1 MRSNAGASRSTSRAN
16 SRVAASKGV
25 AFSKSPVLAVRLPDW
40 RSRVVLFALFA
51 AFVALAGRALWLQG
65 VSNRFLQKQGASR
78 YMRTEELPATRGKIF
93 DRNGMV
99 LGSSLPVK
107 SVSIFTDDY
116 KASPASSETIRE
128 LASLLE
134 MPQAELLKKLNS
146 DRSYVYLKRQVEM
159 DVVARI
165 EKLGIEGIDTRKEY
179 KRFYPQGEV
188 MAHMVGFTNV
198 EDVGQEA
205 MELAQQKAL
214 AGQTGSRRVI
224 KDRLGR
230 IVDDVGLSREPHDG
244 KDLTLSVDSKLQYIA
259 FNSIKNAVE
268 KFHAKAGAAVVLDV
282 HTGEVLAL
290 ANWPT
295 YDPNNRAHLTG
306 EQLRNRVITDTF
318 EPGSTLKPFTVG
330 LALDKGIITPNT
342 MFDTGNGRFVV
353 GGKPIRDTHP
363 HGVINVSTII
373 QKSSNIGT
381 SKISQMMSAQD
392 MWEMFTK
399 VGFGQA
405 PRFGFPGAVAG
416 RVRPYKSWR
425 PVEQANMSFG
435 QGISMSLLQ
444 LARAWMIFARDGDM
458 IPLSFQKIAEK
469 PVGQQIISPK
479 TAAQMRVM
487 VESVVSP
494 EGTASQAQVPGY
506 RVGGKTGTAQKV
518 IDGRYSQ
525 THYVGNFVGIAPMS
539 NPRFVIAVMIDDP
552 SGPLHTGG
560 AVAAP
565 TFAALAANALRAANV
580 PPDSTVTDIIIPE
593 HPLEES
599 N

>member
-1 MRSNAGASRSTSRAN
+1 MKAGTN
-16 SRVAASKGV
+16 GSRVAAAKGV

-40 RSRVVLFALFA
+40 RSRVVLFVLFA
-51 AFVALAGRALWLQG
+51 AFFALAGRALWLQG

-78 YMRTEELPATRGKIF
+78 YERTLELPATRGKIF
-93 DRNGMV
+93 DRNGIV
-99 LGSSLPVK
+99 LASSLPVK
-107 SVSIFTDDY
+107 AVWAIPEDVLD
-116 KASPASSETIRE
+116 SPRPKLRE
-128 LASLLE
+128 LAQLLDLPE
-134 MPQAELLKKLNS
+134 ADLLKKLDS
-146 DRSYVYLKRQVEM
+146 DRTFVYLKRQVEM
-159 DVVARI
+159 DVIAKI
-165 EKLGIEGIDTRKEY
+165 EKLGIDGIDTRKEY
-179 KRFYPQGEV
+179 KRYYPQNEV
-188 MAHMVGFTNV
+188 MAHIVGFTNV
-198 EDVGQEA
+198 EDAGQEGI
-205 MELAQQKAL
+205 ELAQQKNL
-214 AGQTGSRRVI
+214 VGKTGSRRVI

-230 IVDDVGLSREPHDG
+230 IVEDVGLSREPHDG
-244 KDLTLSVDSKLQYIA
+244 KDITLSVDSKLQYIA
-259 FNSIKNAVE
+259 FNSIKDAVE

-295 YDPNNRAHLTG
+295 YNPNDRSHLTG

-318 EPGSTLKPFTVG
+318 EPGSTLKPFTVA
-330 LALDKGIITPNT
+330 LALDKGLIKPTT
-342 MFDTGNGRFVV
+342 LFDTGNGRYQT
-353 GGKPIRDTHP
+353 GGHTIRDTHP
-363 HGVINVSTII
+363 HGVIDVTTII

-381 SKISQMMSAQD
+381 TKISELLSAQE

-405 PRFGFPGAVAG
+405 PRYGFPGAAAG
-416 RVRPYKSWR
+416 RVRPYKSW
-425 PVEQANMSFG
+425 PIVAKANMSFG

-444 LARAWMIFARDGDM
+444 LAHAWLIFARDGDV
-458 IPLSFQKIAEK
+458 IPLSFQKVTEK

-479 TAAQMRVM
+479 TAAQVRTM

-494 EGTASQAQVPGY
+494 QGTASQAQVAGY

-518 IDGRYSQ
+518 INGRYSQ

-552 SGPLHTGG
+552 SGPFHTGG

>member
-1 MRSNAGASRSTSRAN
+1 MKAGTN
-16 SRVAASKGV
+16 GSRVAAAKGV

-40 RSRVVLFALFA
+40 RSRVVLFVLFA
-51 AFVALAGRALWLQG
+51 AFLALAGRALWLQG
-65 VSNRFLQKQGASR
+65 VSNQFLQKQGASR
-78 YMRTEELPATRGKIF
+78 YERTLELPATRGKIF
-93 DRNGMV
+93 DRNGIV
-99 LGSSLPVK
+99 LASSLPVK
-107 SVSIFTDDY
+107 AVWAIPEDVLN
-116 KASPASSETIRE
+116 SPRPKLRE
-128 LASLLE
+128 LAQLLDLPE
-134 MPQAELLKKLNS
+134 ADLLKKLDS
-146 DRSYVYLKRQVEM
+146 DRTFVYLKRQVEM
-159 DVVARI
+159 DVIAKI
-165 EKLGIEGIDTRKEY
+165 EKLGIDGIDTRKEY
-179 KRFYPQGEV
+179 KRYYPQGEV
-188 MAHMVGFTNV
+188 MAHIVGFTNV
-198 EDVGQEA
+198 EDVGQEGI
-205 MELAQQKAL
+205 ELAQQKNL
-214 AGQTGSRRVI
+214 VGKTGSRRVI

-230 IVDDVGLSREPHDG
+230 IVEDVGLSREPHDG

-259 FNSIKNAVE
+259 FNSIKDAVE
-268 KFHAKAGAAVVLDV
+268 KFHAKAGAALVLDV

-295 YDPNNRAHLTG
+295 YNPNDRSRLTG

-318 EPGSTLKPFTVG
+318 EPGSTLKPFTVA
-330 LALDKGIITPNT
+330 LALDKGLIKPTT
-342 MFDTGNGRFVV
+342 LFDTGNGRYQT
-353 GGKPIRDTHP
+353 GGHTIRDTHP
-363 HGVINVSTII
+363 HGVIDVTTII

-381 SKISQMMSAQD
+381 TKISEMLSAQE

-405 PRFGFPGAVAG
+405 PRYGFPGAAAG

-425 PVEQANMSFG
+425 TVAKANMSFG

-444 LARAWMIFARDGDM
+444 LAHAWLIFARDGDV
-458 IPLSFQKIAEK
+458 IPLSFQKVTEK

-479 TAAQMRVM
+479 TAAQVRTM

-494 EGTASQAQVPGY
+494 QGTASQAQVAGY

-518 IDGRYSQ
+518 INGRYSQ

-552 SGPLHTGG
+552 SGPFHTGG

>member
-1 MRSNAGASRSTSRAN
+1 MKSSAGNSRSN

-40 RSRVVLFALFA
+40 RSRVVLFVLFS
-51 AFVALAGRALWLQG
+51 AFAALAGRALWVQIAD
-65 VSNRFLQKQGASR
+65 NKFLQEQGANR
-78 YMRTEELPATRGKIF
+78 YMRTQELPATRGKIF

-99 LGSSLPVK
+99 LASSLPVK
-107 SVSIFTDDY
+107 SVSVFTEDY
-116 KASPASSETIRE
+116 KANPASPQTVRE
-128 LASLLE
+128 LARLLE
-134 MPQAELLKKLNS
+134 MPEAELQKKLNS
-146 DRSYVYLKRQVEM
+146 ERSYVYLKRQVEM
-159 DVVARI
+159 DVVAKI
-165 EKLGIEGIDTRKEY
+165 EALGIDGLDTRKEY
-179 KRFYPQGEV
+179 KRYYPQGEV

-205 MELAQQKAL
+205 MELAQQKSL
-214 AGQTGSRRVI
+214 AGQPGSRRVI

-230 IVDDVGLSREPHDG
+230 IVEDVGMSREPHDG

-318 EPGSTLKPFTVG
+318 EPGSTLKPFTVA
-330 LALDKGIITPNT
+330 LALDKGLITPRST
-342 MFDTGNGRFVV
+342 FDTGNGRYLT
-353 GGKPIRDTHP
+353 GGHVIRDTHA
-363 HGVINVSTII
+363 HGVIDVGTII

-381 SKISQMMSAQD
+381 TKISEMLSAEE

-405 PRFGFPGAVAG
+405 PRYGFPGAAAG

-425 PVEQANMSFG
+425 TVAKANMSFG

-444 LARAWMIFARDGDM
+444 LAHAWLVFARDGDI
-458 IPLSFQKIAEK
+458 IPLSFQKVTEK
-469 PVGQQIISPK
+469 PVGQQIVSAK
-479 TAAQMRVM
+479 TASQMRVM

-494 EGTASQAQVPGY
+494 EGTASQAQVAGY

-518 IDGRYSQ
+518 VDGRYSQ
-525 THYVGNFVGIAPMS
+525 THYVGNFAGIVPMS

-552 SGPLHTGG
+552 SGPFHTGG

-565 TFAALAANALRAANV
+565 TFATLAANALRAANV
-580 PPDSTVTDIIIPE
+580 SPDSTVTDIIIPE

>member
-1 MRSNAGASRSTSRAN
+1 MKAGAQHSRTNSRAN

-40 RSRVVLFALFA
+40 RSRVVLFILFA

-65 VSNRFLQKQGASR
+65 VSNRFLQKKGASR
-78 YMRTEELPATRGKIF
+78 YMRTEELAATRGKVF

-99 LGSSLPVK
+99 LASSLPVK
-107 SVSIFTDDY
+107 AVSAFSDDVLQAPPE
-116 KASPASSETIRE
+116 KLRE
-128 LASLLE
+128 LAGLLE
-134 MPQAELLKKLNS
+134 MPVSELRKKLDS
-146 DRSYVYLKRQVEM
+146 DRNYVYLKRQVEM
-159 DVVARI
+159 DVVAKI
-165 EKLGIEGIDTRKEY
+165 EKLGIDGIDTRKEY

-205 MELAQQKAL
+205 IELAQQKAL

-230 IVDDVGLSREPHDG
+230 IVEDVGMSREPHDG

-259 FNSIKNAVE
+259 FNSIKSAVE

-318 EPGSTLKPFTVG
+318 EPGSTLKPFTVA
-330 LALDKGIITPNT
+330 LALDKGLVTPNT
-342 MFDTGNGRFVV
+342 MFDTGNGRFIV
-353 GGKPIRDTHP
+353 GGRTIRDTHP

-458 IPLSFQKIAEK
+458 IPLSFQKVTEK
-469 PVGQQIISPK
+469 PVGQRVISPK

-525 THYVGNFVGIAPMS
+525 TRYVGNFVGIAPMS

>member
-1 MRSNAGASRSTSRAN
+1 MKAGAQNSRINSRAN

-40 RSRVVLFALFA
+40 RSRVVLFVLFA

-65 VSNRFLQKQGASR
+65 VSNRFLQKKGASR
-78 YMRTEELPATRGKIF
+78 YMRTEELAATRGKIF

-99 LGSSLPVK
+99 LASSLPVK
-107 SVSIFTDDY
+107 AVSAFSDDVLQAPPE
-116 KASPASSETIRE
+116 KLRE

-134 MPQAELLKKLNS
+134 MPESELRKKLDS
-146 DRSYVYLKRQVEM
+146 DRNYVYLKRQVDM
-159 DVVARI
+159 DVVAKI
-165 EKLGIEGIDTRKEY
+165 EKLGIDGIDTRKEY
-179 KRFYPQGEV
+179 KRYYPQGEV

-205 MELAQQKAL
+205 MELAQQKTL

-230 IVDDVGLSREPHDG
+230 IVEDVDMSREPHDG

-259 FNSIKNAVE
+259 FNSIKNAVD

-318 EPGSTLKPFTVG
+318 EPGSTLKPFTVA
-330 LALDKGIITPNT
+330 LALDKGLVTPNT
-342 MFDTGNGRFVV
+342 MIDTGNGVFVV
-353 GGKPIRDTHP
+353 GGRPIHDTSA
-363 HGVINVSTII
+363 HGVINVGQVI
-373 QKSSNIGT
+373 QHSSNIGT
-381 SKISQMMSAQD
+381 SKISQMLTPQD

-405 PRFGFPGAVAG
+405 PRFGFPGAAAG

-425 PVEQANMSFG
+425 PIEQANMSFG

-444 LARAWMIFARDGDM
+444 LARGWLIFARDGDI
-458 IPLSFQKIAEK
+458 IPLSFQKVLEK

-479 TAAQMRVM
+479 TAGQMRAM

-494 EGTASQAQVPGY
+494 EGTAPQAQIAGY
-506 RVGGKTGTAQKV
+506 RVGGKTGTAQKF
-518 IDGRYSQ
+518 IDGHYSQ
-525 THYVGNFVGIAPMS
+525 THYIGSFAGIVPMS

-552 SGPLHTGG
+552 IGAGHWGG
-560 AVAAP
+560 TVAAP
-565 TFAALAANALRAANV
+565 TFATLAANALRAENI

-593 HPLEES
+593 HPPEES

>member
-1 MRSNAGASRSTSRAN
+1 MKAGAQNSRSNSRAN

-40 RSRVVLFALFA
+40 RSRVVLFILFA

-65 VSNRFLQKQGASR
+65 VSNRFLQKKGASR
-78 YMRTEELPATRGKIF
+78 YMRTEELAATRGKIF

-107 SVSIFTDDY
+107 AVSAFSDDVLQAPPE
-116 KASPASSETIRE
+116 KLRE
-128 LASLLE
+128 LAGLLE
-134 MPQAELLKKLNS
+134 MPVSELRKKLDS
-146 DRSYVYLKRQVEM
+146 DRNYVYLKRQVDM
-159 DVVARI
+159 DVVAKI

-230 IVDDVGLSREPHDG
+230 IVEDVGMSREPHDG
-244 KDLTLSVDSKLQYIA
+244 KDLTLAVDSKLQYIA

-290 ANWPT
+290 TNWPT

-318 EPGSTLKPFTVG
+318 EPGSTFKPFTVA
-330 LALDKGIITPNT
+330 LALDKGLITPKT
-342 MFDTGNGRFVV
+342 MIDTGNGRFMVT
-353 GGKPIRDTHP
+353 GKTIRDTHP
-363 HGVINVSTII
+363 HGVIDIGTII

-399 VGFGQA
+399 VGLGQA

-444 LARAWMIFARDGDM
+444 LARAYMIFARDGDM
-458 IPLSFQKIAEK
+458 IPLSFQKITEK
-469 PVGQQIISPK
+469 PVGQQIISAR

-487 VESVVSP
+487 LESVVSP
-494 EGTASQAQVPGY
+494 DGTAPQAQVAGY
-506 RVGGKTGTAQKV
+506 RIGGKTGTAQKV
-518 IDGRYSQ
+518 IDGHYSQ
-525 THYVGNFVGIAPMS
+525 TRYVGNFVGIAPMS
-539 NPRFVIAVMIDDP
+539 NPRFIIAVMIDDP
-552 SGPLHTGG
+552 SGPFHTGG

-565 TFAALAANALRAANV
+565 TFAALATNALRAANV